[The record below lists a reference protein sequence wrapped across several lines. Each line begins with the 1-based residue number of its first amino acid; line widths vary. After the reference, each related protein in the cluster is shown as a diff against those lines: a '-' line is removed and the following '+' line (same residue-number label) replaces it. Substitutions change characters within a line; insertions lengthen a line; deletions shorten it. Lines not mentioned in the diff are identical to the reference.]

1 MPLPPTR
8 WKASCMPKPRKAPPD
23 LSTSPP
29 ASRDDTATP
38 APPDTLQIAPWALP
52 AKQVLHRVHEDL
64 YKADQFNP
72 GLKGNARFS
81 PIRNAK
87 GDLIPTLYAAA
98 TFDSAVME
106 SVFHDVSHAPGFK
119 HYDKRKLERQ
129 LHSEVEVKREL
140 KLANL
145 SSVALRKLGIQRKQ
159 LIDTEKDQYPATR
172 RWAEAIHAQHP
183 DIQGLSWISRQDDSA
198 RAVMLFGD
206 RILKGA
212 LQQVGASRSL
222 LEDEQ
227 AYAELLNLADRIGVD
242 IAPGKGTP

>member
-1 MPLPPTR
+1 
-8 WKASCMPKPRKAPPD
+8 MPKPRKAPPAA
-23 LSTSPP
+23 SASPP
-29 ASRDDTATP
+29 AGVDGTAIP
-38 APPDTLQIAPWALP
+38 APPATLHITPWTLF

-98 TFDSAVME
+98 TFDAAAME

-119 HYDKRKLERQ
+119 HYDKRKLEGQ
-129 LHSEVEVKREL
+129 LHSEVKVKREL
-140 KLANL
+140 KLADL
-145 SSVALRKLGIQRKQ
+145 SSVALRKLGAQRKQ
-159 LIDTEKDQYPATR
+159 LIDTEKNQYPATR

-206 RILKGA
+206 RIPKGA
-212 LQQVGASRSL
+212 MQQVGASRSL
-222 LEDEQ
+222 LKDEQ
-227 AYAELLNLADRIGVD
+227 AYAELLNLADRICVD
-242 IAPGKGTP
+242 IVPGKGTL